1 MPWRKITVSAP
12 SMYYI
17 YSTVLK
23 HNDKLAVEHIQQG
36 GIKRI
41 YAGNWWNI
49 AALVFEYLNMLVNR
63 AHERTM
69 WSPFYLYILQNT
81 YSLGY
86 FKKV

>member
-1 MPWRKITVSAP
+1 MSKLFYQQTMVISFSFPDVNHNVFRLCVIYGYLWSNEFHQQTMVNAMAEDTVSAP

-41 YAGNWWNI
+41 YAGN
-49 AALVFEYLNMLVNR
+49 
-63 AHERTM
+63 
-69 WSPFYLYILQNT
+69 
-81 YSLGY
+81 
-86 FKKV
+86 